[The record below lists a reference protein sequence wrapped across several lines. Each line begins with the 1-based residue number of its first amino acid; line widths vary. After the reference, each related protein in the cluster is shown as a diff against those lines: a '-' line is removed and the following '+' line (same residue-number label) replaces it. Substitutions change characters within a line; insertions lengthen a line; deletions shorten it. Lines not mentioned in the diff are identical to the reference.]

1 MDAGQIRSQPEASQ
15 WEALPTSVYLR
26 LCLARGEE
34 APCVCVCVWW
44 WWGGWGALLSQ
55 SPGDGEGSTQ
65 HRD

>member
-34 APCVCVCVWW
+34 APCVFVCVWKDRSNLEE
-44 WWGGWGALLSQ
+44 GAADRRQFTKIL
-55 SPGDGEGSTQ
+55 
-65 HRD
+65 

>member
-44 WWGGWGALLSQ
+44 WGGGSVAEPEPRRWGGFHTA
-55 SPGDGEGSTQ
+55 
-65 HRD
+65 